1 MLTTVAGTAEVDVTA
16 TNFVVTKETVVTMLT
31 MHAHGNKFV

>member
-1 MLTTVAGTAEVDVTA
+1 MLTTVVGTVEVVVTV
-16 TNFVVTKETVVTMLT
+16 TSSVVTKETVVTMLT